1 MQIKKNDNVIVI
13 AGKDKGKQAKV
24 LRLFRETD
32 KALVEGVNMRKK
44 HQKPRKQ
51 GEKGQTIEMPHPVHL
66 SNILLYCPSCKQ
78 GVRIGAKITAPSKGR
93 AGEKKIRVC
102 KKCGKEI

>member
-1 MQIKKNDNVIVI
+1 MNIKKNDNVIVI
-13 AGKDKGKQAKV
+13 AGKDRGKQGKV

-32 KALVEGVNMRKK
+32 KVLVEGLNLRKK

-51 GEKGQTIEMPHPVHL
+51 GEKGQIIDVSHPMHI
-66 SNILLYCPSCKQ
+66 SNVLLYCPSCGK
-78 GVRIGAKITAPSKGR
+78 GVRVGAKITG
-93 AGEKKIRVC
+93 KKKLRVC

>member
-1 MQIKKNDNVIVI
+1 MVNIKKNDNVIVI
-13 AGKDKGKQAKV
+13 AGKDRGKQGKV

-32 KALVEGVNMRKK
+32 KVLVEGLNLRKK

-51 GEKGQTIEMPHPVHL
+51 GEKGQIIDVSHPMHI
-66 SNILLYCPSCKQ
+66 SNVLLYCPSCGK
-78 GVRIGAKITAPSKGR
+78 GVRVGAKIMG
-93 AGEKKIRVC
+93 KKKLRVC

>member
-1 MQIKKNDNVIVI
+1 MNIKKNDNVIVI
-13 AGKDKGKQAKV
+13 AGKDRGKQGKV

-32 KALVEGVNMRKK
+32 KVLVEGLNLRKK

-51 GEKGQTIEMPHPVHL
+51 GDKGQTIEIPHPLHI
-66 SNILLYCPSCKQ
+66 SNVLLYCSSCGQ
-78 GVRIGAKITAPSKGR
+78 GVRIGAKVTVK
-93 AGEKKIRVC
+93 KKIRVC